1 MLVIEHL
8 EETFSGSG
16 TCDRVNGIGIQRGFV
31 GRLPK
36 VIMLKLNDQKN
47 LAQKF
52 QWTKVIYTK
61 LVVRPMLPNLFNIK
75 AIEITGGQAINN
87 KNLLWVLAKMQ
98 HKTKQI
104 ISSWTGFSLI
114 LRYKQSVQY
123 LPIINALATSMAIIH
138 EMLCEAMQIKLY

>member
-1 MLVIEHL
+1 
-8 EETFSGSG
+8 
-16 TCDRVNGIGIQRGFV
+16 
-31 GRLPK
+31 
-36 VIMLKLNDQKN
+36 
-47 LAQKF
+47 
-52 QWTKVIYTK
+52 
-61 LVVRPMLPNLFNIK
+61 MLPNLFNIK